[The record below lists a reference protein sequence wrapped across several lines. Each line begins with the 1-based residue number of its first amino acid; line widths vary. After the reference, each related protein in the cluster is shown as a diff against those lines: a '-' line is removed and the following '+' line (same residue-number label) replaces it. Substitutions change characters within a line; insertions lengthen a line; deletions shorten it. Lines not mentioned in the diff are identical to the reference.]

1 MKLSW
6 GFVPTLK
13 EDPSDAIMP
22 SHKLMIRAGLVR
34 PLAAGVYS
42 FLPLGWRVAKKV
54 MQIIREEMDA
64 IGGQEFH
71 LPALNP
77 IELWEETGRLRDFG
91 DVIFQLKNRP
101 LVLAPTHEEV
111 ICQIAKH
118 HIKSY
123 KDLPQ
128 IWYQIQTKF
137 RNEPRPRS
145 GVIRGRQFIMKDS
158 YSLDASWEGL
168 DRSYELHKQAYIKI
182 YTRCGLKFFI
192 VGASTG
198 AMGGSASEEFMVE
211 SPYGEDTVVLCDKC
225 GYAANTEIA
234 QSNVPPAKRYPE
246 SQPLKEIY
254 TPNVRTINELAQ
266 FLNVPTEI
274 LAKSL
279 VYKHNGQPVLILM
292 LGNDQLVEAKL
303 LKALGGG
310 EISPMEPEEL
320 KNLTGANAGSI
331 GPIGLK
337 NFKIIADMRLK
348 GANNLISGANKDDYH
363 IANIDME
370 RDVKVDGY
378 FDLRKVEE
386 GEPCINCGNPLR
398 IVNAIE
404 IGHIFKL
411 GTKYSES
418 MKATFLDE
426 NGQEKPII
434 MGSYGI
440 GVERIIACHIEQNHD
455 ENGIIWDKAIAP
467 YHVHLIS
474 VNTENPKVVEV
485 SDNLYEKFNA
495 EKIEVIYDDRMDV
508 SPVFKF
514 KDADLLGMPLQV
526 IVSERNLKNN
536 QVEIKVRKTGE
547 RILISLE
554 EVVAKVRE
562 ILEI

>member
-1 MKLSW
+1 MLWFIFSFLALLAIFIFAFTLLYVKTPPHLAFVRTGFGGRKVVIDGGSIVLPIIQDIQWISLKTYKLEVFKS
-6 GFVPTLK
+6 GREAFITKDKLRVDIGAEFYVKVEPTEKSIEMASRSLGEKSFSEDGIKTLVEEKLISALRAVAATMDMAEIHENRRLFEERVMENLKDALLQNGLTLENVSVYYLDQTDKNYFDPNNIFDAEGLRQITAQTSMRLK
-13 EDPSDAIMP
+13 EKNEIERETEVAI
-22 SHKLMIRAGLVR
+22 KQKDV
-34 PLAAGVYS
+34 
-42 FLPLGWRVAKKV
+42 
-54 MQIIREEMDA
+54 
-64 IGGQEFH
+64 
-71 LPALNP
+71 
-77 IELWEETGRLRDFG
+77 ET
-91 DVIFQLKNRP
+91 
-101 LVLAPTHEEV
+101 
-111 ICQIAKH
+111 
-118 HIKSY
+118 
-123 KDLPQ
+123 
-128 IWYQIQTKF
+128 
-137 RNEPRPRS
+137 
-145 GVIRGRQFIMKDS
+145 
-158 YSLDASWEGL
+158 
-168 DRSYELHKQAYIKI
+168 
-182 YTRCGLKFFI
+182 
-192 VGASTG
+192 
-198 AMGGSASEEFMVE
+198 
-211 SPYGEDTVVLCDKC
+211 
-225 GYAANTEIA
+225 
-234 QSNVPPAKRYPE
+234 
-246 SQPLKEIY
+246 
-254 TPNVRTINELAQ
+254 
-266 FLNVPTEI
+266 
-274 LAKSL
+274 
-279 VYKHNGQPVLILM
+279 
-292 LGNDQLVEAKL
+292 
-303 LKALGGG
+303 
-310 EISPMEPEEL
+310 
-320 KNLTGANAGSI
+320 
-331 GPIGLK
+331 
-337 NFKIIADMRLK
+337 FKIIADMRLK

-474 VNTENPKVVEV
+474 VNTENPIVVDV

-508 SPVFKF
+508 SPGFKF